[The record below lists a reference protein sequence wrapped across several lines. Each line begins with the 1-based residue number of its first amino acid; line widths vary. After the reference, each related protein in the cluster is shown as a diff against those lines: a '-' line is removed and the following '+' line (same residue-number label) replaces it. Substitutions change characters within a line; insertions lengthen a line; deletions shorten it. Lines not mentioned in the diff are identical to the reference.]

1 MNSYKRAKLNKIL
14 IIVTA
19 ILVLLAIIC
28 IVAYSI
34 VASKK
39 KENDLDFKDT
49 IIGKNYYVD
58 ITVDTET
65 KKVKIDQIDASLQE

>member
-39 KENDLDFKDT
+39 QENDLDFKDT
-49 IIGKNYYVD
+49 IIGKNY
-58 ITVDTET
+58 
-65 KKVKIDQIDASLQE
+65 